1 MFRDVARD
9 RRLPFRPLLLLHE
22 CQKQEWRVEREPVSR
37 QILFRILVISHVCT
51 NVYEF
56 NDRLH

>member
-37 QILFRILVISHVCT
+37 QILFRTLVISHVCT
-51 NVYEF
+51 
-56 NDRLH
+56 RLRI